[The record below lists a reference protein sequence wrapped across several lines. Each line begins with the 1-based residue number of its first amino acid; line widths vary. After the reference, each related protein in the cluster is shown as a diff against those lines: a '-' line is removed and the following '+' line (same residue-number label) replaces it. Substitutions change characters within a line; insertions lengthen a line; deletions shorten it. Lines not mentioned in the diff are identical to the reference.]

1 MKVIPEGAMYRQVV
15 EATAN
20 HRLQVLEAEA
30 DPQKVE
36 AAIGEGQLEELIEQA
51 KDELE
56 LIPRMVEWKPW
67 EAPEGHRVQ
76 MSVEEPVPKLEPEG
90 K

>member
-1 MKVIPEGAMYRQVV
+1 MSQLVGSRVMTSQAQARMS
-15 EATAN
+15 
-20 HRLQVLEAEA
+20 
-30 DPQKVE
+30 
-36 AAIGEGQLEELIEQA
+36 AIGEGQLEELIEQA

-67 EAPEGHRVQ
+67 EAQEGHRVQ
-76 MSVEEPVPKLEPEG
+76 MSVEEPVPELEPEG